1 MRSAI
6 RFVGVFVDLSMI
18 VLDPAARPRAVA
30 GSGARHALQSMR
42 DAERPRRGF
51 HRGQRSH
58 GLLGGSGAFRER
70 HRIMVR
76 RAVWFPPSSRR
87 GDTHQQHDIHVPHGW
102 IARLRSSIEAKQIF
116 GSVAQLQ
123 QPKDDVITSSRLP
136 CWRRAQPRRNTGSPV
151 PHRAA
156 GGRGATRL
164 RRCARRAQCAQ
175 AQEAGWAAA
184 SPTAT
189 P

>member
-6 RFVGVFVDLSMI
+6 RFVGVFVDLSMT

-30 GSGARHALQSMR
+30 GSGAKHALQYMR

-76 RAVWFPPSSRR
+76 RAVWFPPSS
-87 GDTHQQHDIHVPHGW
+87 
-102 IARLRSSIEAKQIF
+102 
-116 GSVAQLQ
+116 
-123 QPKDDVITSSRLP
+123 SR
-136 CWRRAQPRRNTGSPV
+136 
-151 PHRAA
+151 
-156 GGRGATRL
+156 
-164 RRCARRAQCAQ
+164 
-175 AQEAGWAAA
+175 
-184 SPTAT
+184 
-189 P
+189 